1 MASNKNF
8 VIRHNQNFYR
18 IFLRSG
24 YEVMQVIVPNDMDF
38 GMDASLMN
46 DLVKAY
52 EKRLR
57 RQY

>member
-1 MASNKNF
+1 MATNKNF